1 MDWGQY
7 FRCARVGFA
16 VALLSAQTIT
26 ADLSGVSGAPAYSA
40 AGIVQAASQTATSL
54 APNTIATLY
63 GANLSFTTRALGAAD
78 LVHGDLP
85 LSLDGVTVYVNGIA
99 ANLFFVSPG
108 QINFLVPYEITASTA
123 TVYVLRNATAGPA
136 VRVSISNTAPAF
148 FEWNGNLAVAQHADG
163 TLISVAAPA
172 KGGEVIVLFAAGLG
186 RTAPDISS
194 GYVAQRAATILYAAQ
209 LRVLLNGVECPS
221 GSVLYAG
228 LTPGFAGLYQINL
241 RLPDAL
247 PQNPEIR
254 VVIGTQ
260 SSPAAVQLSS
270 Q

>member
-1 MDWGQY
+1 MDWSQY

-16 VALLSAQTIT
+16 VALLSTQTIS
-26 ADLSGVSGAPAYSA
+26 ADLSGIAGAPLYSA
-40 AGIVQAASQTATSL
+40 AGIVHAAAQTASAL
-54 APNTIATLY
+54 APNAIATIY
-63 GANLSFTTRALGAAD
+63 GANLSFTTHALSSAD

-108 QINFLVPYEITASTA
+108 QINFLVPYEITATTA
-123 TVYVLRNATAGPA
+123 TVYVIRNSTAGPA
-136 VRVSISNTAPAF
+136 VKVPIANTAPAF
-148 FEWNGNLAVAQHADG
+148 FEWNGNQAVAQHADG
-163 TLISVAAPA
+163 ALISPGSPA

-186 RTAPDISS
+186 RTSPDISS
-194 GYVAQRAATILYAAQ
+194 GYVAQRAATILYAPQ
-209 LRVLLNGVECPS
+209 LRVLLNGVECPP

-241 RLPDAL
+241 KLPELL

-254 VVIGTQ
+254 VAIGTQ